1 MLVPAAQVP
10 PAMAKSA
17 LAPRLIDDGTRAAL
31 PVLASVTFCAALLD
45 PIGVAAKASAIGGR
59 ADDAGVSI
67 LPTRFIV
74 QMEGVSLK

>member
-1 MLVPAAQVP
+1 M
-10 PAMAKSA
+10 
-17 LAPRLIDDGTRAAL
+17 
-31 PVLASVTFCAALLD
+31 LASVSTSACNPAPPL
-45 PIGVAAKASAIGGR
+45 GSVAAKASAIGGR